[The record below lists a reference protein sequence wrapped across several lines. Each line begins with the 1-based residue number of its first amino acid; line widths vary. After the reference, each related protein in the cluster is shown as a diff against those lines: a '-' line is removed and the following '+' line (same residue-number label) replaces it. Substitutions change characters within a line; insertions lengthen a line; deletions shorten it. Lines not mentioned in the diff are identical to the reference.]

1 MTLFEISHK
10 VVSEYYIGEVEAE
23 DRDDALNKA
32 MNMLPLSK
40 EDYDYSEDL
49 IIEEVEE

>member
-32 MNMLPLSK
+32 MNMIPLSK
-40 EDYDYSEDL
+40 EEYEYDDDF